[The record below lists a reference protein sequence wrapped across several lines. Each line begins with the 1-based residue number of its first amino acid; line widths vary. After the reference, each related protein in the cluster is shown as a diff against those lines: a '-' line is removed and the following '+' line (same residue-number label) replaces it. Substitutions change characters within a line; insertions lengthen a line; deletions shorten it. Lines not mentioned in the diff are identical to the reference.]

1 MDGNENDERVIG
13 TDGKE
18 SETDEEFF
26 DALDEIFEKNDSSKQ
41 ISATHETEIDSG
53 KKTFESPDKPKI
65 DGNENDERVIDND
78 DKESETDEEFVD
90 ALDEFFEKHETTV
103 EEPLKIKR
111 DDKKERVDSK
121 KFTSA
126 TPETD
131 IDSGETT
138 YVSQDET
145 EHHTNYAI
153 KESTTTTTEGPPVGR
168 KRKDLVF
175 EKDLIDQFCK
185 DDSDLKDEIKECLT
199 TVVCEATI
207 EKRPND
213 SDAAQLF
220 HRTEFVNKISTMF
233 ATKWEVMV
241 NGVSPENRWFSILK
255 MTLQWTPILL
265 FLEHKGAVKQI
276 SNVHKQNTAEK
287 FLDELCDVNSK
298 NIETNVTAFGE
309 IHSVEPMLSEL
320 MKVKQSRI
328 FELLWNQQ
336 NTENIATLQD
346 IHERIWKPAF
356 KRFED
361 IKRKLKSGD
370 LELTELEVII
380 IHFRDKNE
388 IIQSEFEILGLQN
401 EVIQNRLKQLQQYRH
416 VQKCVEGAQL
426 LLQIQH
432 AFNLTGDFSPFE
444 DIVEIMH
451 LKQFYYF
458 DPFLHLSEK
467 AATEKISV
475 SDVLSLKI
483 FHQGSENTEAKRH
496 QQTVYTYSDLKDL
509 QSRLSLVV
517 GQNDQSTTGV
527 HNFLQI
533 LNSLV
538 RLTNVY
544 LQLCNAGCSLYNN
557 WTATFHCDSNSE
569 RTVCSTLEFG
579 GGQEK
584 IHLEQLAILQT
595 ELVQLASREGPEGY
609 VYPLLSAV
617 KPNCNLDH
625 VNEALNA
632 SKDDVSIKYASQDI
646 DGIGLQ
652 GSSEE
657 DKIKIERRKQ
667 LINEITQSDYS
678 IEIATRFVKA
688 YPDSKA
694 DIREVLDWCA
704 ENSFMADED
713 EDDTSLSLSSTMKK
727 LLQDAGIESG
737 NGSGPLK
744 RNLKLLWRCFQESIK
759 LQISDFFSIEH
770 IGLFLQHLKKG
781 EWYSVNVDLFWRRAL
796 FEKNAK
802 IYCIVNVGDLLYDV
816 SEGAAGLLDEYISQT
831 GEGEEVN
838 ESVVFDEQLFNSA
851 VFQRPF
857 QYLKY
862 LDEEIRLSEI
872 KPAVPKGT
880 PRECLTTLL
889 RYCGIKEPLWSELH
903 HFVQFLNTQ
912 LEMFER
918 NAFVSC
924 AAESD
929 LPGFRSFVL
938 RFLLQMS
945 RDFSNRTLNIVDE
958 SSGCDSNMKKTDD
971 IPNEY
976 TIRNKWESSP
986 HPYLFFNSDEST
998 FTFLGFNIENCRH
1011 LVDLQTGQILEENI
1025 INTLL
1030 YHALIRNQVNLQEN
1044 FDKLGRLEKI
1054 MKLCNVMGIK
1064 TAHDP
1069 DPTYELTTDNVKK
1082 ILAIHMRFRCDIPVI
1097 VMGETGCGKTRLI
1110 QFMCEMQRTPES
1122 DVKNM
1127 LIMKVHGGT
1136 TGQDIKKSVAKATN
1150 MAKENIKHGSHI
1162 FTVLFFDEANTTECV
1177 GLFKELLCDKTLQ
1190 GEPVDFS
1197 NNLKIVAACNPY
1209 RKHTDDVVKNLE
1221 SAGLGYHV
1229 RSNETSDRFGNVP
1242 MRRLVYRVQPLP
1254 RSLLPLVWD
1263 FGQLSTEV
1271 EELYIKQMVMTKVQ
1285 SGNLPNKTDLSKSL
1299 ARLLAKSQEF
1309 MREQKG
1315 ECSFVSLRDVERV
1328 LNAIV
1333 WFHNNKFSRELFMS
1347 MDEILGVPSINDA
1360 DSDNDRYKTYYSHDL
1375 SISQTLIDDIKCESD
1390 YETDEEM
1397 ESLIPRF
1404 PYRRNSADSENDAI
1418 SITTIDS
1425 AQSVNEQ
1432 CLEDSDHERKQ
1443 KREIEIQPNRIMRSI
1458 ILALGLCYHASLKNR
1473 IEYRRMIAHYL
1484 KTHFNL
1490 AYAQDQIL
1498 KEIES
1503 CQQVFLDN
1511 VSLDNNIAKNSA
1523 LRENVFMMAICIELR
1538 IPLFLVGKPGSSK
1551 SLAKTIVSD
1560 AMKGKHS
1567 ERELFKKLK
1576 QTQTVSFQCSPLA
1589 TSDGI
1594 VRTFRQCSQFQ
1605 QENNLD
1611 TFVATVILDEVGLA
1625 EDSPKMPL
1633 KVLHPLLEN
1642 GCLGDENPE
1651 KYMKVA
1657 FIGIS
1662 NWALDPAKMNRGIL
1676 VQREIPDLQEIALS
1690 AEGICEDDEGSV
1702 KVILQPF
1709 FEPLAKAYEKIFV
1722 RAITDSRE
1730 FFGLRDFFC
1739 MIKMLYNF
1747 VDDTRRNP
1755 TMSEVLHCIK
1765 RNFGGLKSVNSERT
1779 FQKYL
1784 QNLTF
1789 DATEEHATDCSDSGL
1804 IDASIFD
1811 TFRSSRYP
1819 LLMTESFGTLTILQ
1833 QKIEKSGHDIQPVVI
1848 FGSSFRGDQ
1857 EYTQICR
1864 NINQI
1869 KVCME
1874 TGKMVVLLNMENLY
1888 ESLYDALNQYYMYY
1902 GENRYVDLGLGYHR
1916 VKCQVH
1922 PKFRLIVVA
1931 ETETVYRSFPIPLIN
1946 RLEKHFLSSDTLLTE
1961 RQKTCAQRL
1970 RNWAFHFA
1978 SETETLPVT
1987 AQRKKG
1993 EETQK
1998 RSLSSC
2004 FVGYRDDACSAIMV
2018 NICRGENH
2026 DDEECQQRGIQVLI
2040 QIATPES
2047 VIRQEKHFPEIRKWY
2062 FDKQHH
2068 HNVFAY
2074 MKHRLS
2080 LNNNSFDQI
2089 TTHSKLFSGTKQ
2101 ADNISRLLDVK
2112 EEEVLFINSLYS
2124 LETEQ
2129 QFADKIR
2136 LHLQLQ
2142 HLDTKLIV
2150 VQCDSGDMNQSL
2162 IDCARFCITREF
2174 QMLGQEHLQAKL
2186 HVFFIVQLPR
2196 TNGGCFSGF
2205 QCGAWSSVHIDD
2217 IHYSREMPAVHQMIG
2232 KSVMDIFMEPL
2243 DQKASENINRCDVLT
2258 SKQVELDDIKGIIVQ
2273 SVTTAMSMV
2282 KEMDKDDTSSLERST
2297 TRIDILLKHISS
2309 IDIRTIEAG
2318 SLLGGLHMHLA
2329 RLLAEK
2335 ETIMPE
2341 QNRTRWFEKHAVST
2355 AMINKY
2361 GTLRRSCQHVLESEV
2376 ALILAGVIAYIDTNG
2391 NLDILET
2398 DQPWKYQMW
2407 IRLLNTSEI
2416 LDIEYE
2422 RFLKPSANFH
2432 STTKESPDMLVLS
2445 KGYEGHTFKS
2455 KVPFSWILKI
2465 SLDNLIQIDPSH
2477 SKEDIS
2483 KNRLCLLFLETPFG
2497 KLLEEM
2503 ENNTLFSQETV
2514 KEIRKEYIDDFVHM
2528 NYNAKTEHEFQF
2540 VKAMLIHRLDEIF
2553 TSSETQ
2559 TLVQTLVSV
2568 HLVFEKVVPE

>member
-1 MDGNENDERVIG
+1 
-13 TDGKE
+13 
-18 SETDEEFF
+18 
-26 DALDEIFEKNDSSKQ
+26 
-41 ISATHETEIDSG
+41 
-53 KKTFESPDKPKI
+53 
-65 DGNENDERVIDND
+65 
-78 DKESETDEEFVD
+78 
-90 ALDEFFEKHETTV
+90 
-103 EEPLKIKR
+103 
-111 DDKKERVDSK
+111 
-121 KFTSA
+121 
-126 TPETD
+126 
-131 IDSGETT
+131 
-138 YVSQDET
+138 
-145 EHHTNYAI
+145 
-153 KESTTTTTEGPPVGR
+153 
-168 KRKDLVF
+168 
-175 EKDLIDQFCK
+175 
-185 DDSDLKDEIKECLT
+185 
-199 TVVCEATI
+199 
-207 EKRPND
+207 
-213 SDAAQLF
+213 
-220 HRTEFVNKISTMF
+220 
-233 ATKWEVMV
+233 
-241 NGVSPENRWFSILK
+241 
-255 MTLQWTPILL
+255 
-265 FLEHKGAVKQI
+265 
-276 SNVHKQNTAEK
+276 
-287 FLDELCDVNSK
+287 
-298 NIETNVTAFGE
+298 
-309 IHSVEPMLSEL
+309 
-320 MKVKQSRI
+320 
-328 FELLWNQQ
+328 
-336 NTENIATLQD
+336 
-346 IHERIWKPAF
+346 
-356 KRFED
+356 
-361 IKRKLKSGD
+361 
-370 LELTELEVII
+370 
-380 IHFRDKNE
+380 
-388 IIQSEFEILGLQN
+388 
-401 EVIQNRLKQLQQYRH
+401 
-416 VQKCVEGAQL
+416 
-426 LLQIQH
+426 
-432 AFNLTGDFSPFE
+432 
-444 DIVEIMH
+444 
-451 LKQFYYF
+451 
-458 DPFLHLSEK
+458 
-467 AATEKISV
+467 
-475 SDVLSLKI
+475 
-483 FHQGSENTEAKRH
+483 
-496 QQTVYTYSDLKDL
+496 
-509 QSRLSLVV
+509 
-517 GQNDQSTTGV
+517 
-527 HNFLQI
+527 
-533 LNSLV
+533 
-538 RLTNVY
+538 
-544 LQLCNAGCSLYNN
+544 
-557 WTATFHCDSNSE
+557 
-569 RTVCSTLEFG
+569 
-579 GGQEK
+579 
-584 IHLEQLAILQT
+584 
-595 ELVQLASREGPEGY
+595 
-609 VYPLLSAV
+609 
-617 KPNCNLDH
+617 
-625 VNEALNA
+625 
-632 SKDDVSIKYASQDI
+632 
-646 DGIGLQ
+646 
-652 GSSEE
+652 
-657 DKIKIERRKQ
+657 
-667 LINEITQSDYS
+667 
-678 IEIATRFVKA
+678 
-688 YPDSKA
+688 
-694 DIREVLDWCA
+694 
-704 ENSFMADED
+704 
-713 EDDTSLSLSSTMKK
+713 
-727 LLQDAGIESG
+727 
-737 NGSGPLK
+737 
-744 RNLKLLWRCFQESIK
+744 
-759 LQISDFFSIEH
+759 
-770 IGLFLQHLKKG
+770 
-781 EWYSVNVDLFWRRAL
+781 VDLFWRRAL

-831 GEGEEVN
+831 GEVKYRLFVICALENEQRSVLMSSLNKYTRPSLRLDEKLLSRYLKRHLTFSSEERFCASTVDCERSSVRVVLSNQASVGKTLFIKRTSEKFESLAVEQNECFQQNLKISIQEKSVDSDIVCSRLIDNTTDSTNRLPRIIHLDISHVVQGGVDHLLFNLIILKCLTTTRGLVWRRSDADLLMIEAMPSSNGKTDDQLRYTDVMFNLLPIVMCRTPTECLSVYELCSGEEVN

-945 RDFSNRTLNIVDE
+945 RVNIHKMDKDFSNRTLNIVDE

-1309 MREQKG
+1309 MREQKTGTGPSVSNTLVSGNHPG

-1576 QTQTVSFQCSPLA
+1576 QASLFFNLLLCFLLMYRPFVYLSSLTETFLYNETQTVSFQCSPLA

-1755 TMSEVLHCIK
+1755 TMSE
-1765 RNFGGLKSVNSERT
+1765 
-1779 FQKYL
+1779 
-1784 QNLTF
+1784 
-1789 DATEEHATDCSDSGL
+1789 TEEHATDCSDSGL

-1811 TFRSSRYP
+1811 TFRSSRFRISFHSESRYP

-1987 AQRKKG
+1987 AQ
-1993 EETQK
+1993 
-1998 RSLSSC
+1998 
-2004 FVGYRDDACSAIMV
+2004 
-2018 NICRGENH
+2018 
-2026 DDEECQQRGIQVLI
+2026 
-2040 QIATPES
+2040 
-2047 VIRQEKHFPEIRKWY
+2047 
-2062 FDKQHH
+2062 
-2068 HNVFAY
+2068 
-2074 MKHRLS
+2074 
-2080 LNNNSFDQI
+2080 
-2089 TTHSKLFSGTKQ
+2089 
-2101 ADNISRLLDVK
+2101 
-2112 EEEVLFINSLYS
+2112 
-2124 LETEQ
+2124 
-2129 QFADKIR
+2129 
-2136 LHLQLQ
+2136 
-2142 HLDTKLIV
+2142 
-2150 VQCDSGDMNQSL
+2150 
-2162 IDCARFCITREF
+2162 
-2174 QMLGQEHLQAKL
+2174 
-2186 HVFFIVQLPR
+2186 
-2196 TNGGCFSGF
+2196 
-2205 QCGAWSSVHIDD
+2205 
-2217 IHYSREMPAVHQMIG
+2217 
-2232 KSVMDIFMEPL
+2232 
-2243 DQKASENINRCDVLT
+2243 
-2258 SKQVELDDIKGIIVQ
+2258 
-2273 SVTTAMSMV
+2273 
-2282 KEMDKDDTSSLERST
+2282 
-2297 TRIDILLKHISS
+2297 
-2309 IDIRTIEAG
+2309 
-2318 SLLGGLHMHLA
+2318 
-2329 RLLAEK
+2329 
-2335 ETIMPE
+2335 
-2341 QNRTRWFEKHAVST
+2341 
-2355 AMINKY
+2355 
-2361 GTLRRSCQHVLESEV
+2361 
-2376 ALILAGVIAYIDTNG
+2376 
-2391 NLDILET
+2391 
-2398 DQPWKYQMW
+2398 
-2407 IRLLNTSEI
+2407 
-2416 LDIEYE
+2416 
-2422 RFLKPSANFH
+2422 
-2432 STTKESPDMLVLS
+2432 
-2445 KGYEGHTFKS
+2445 
-2455 KVPFSWILKI
+2455 
-2465 SLDNLIQIDPSH
+2465 
-2477 SKEDIS
+2477 
-2483 KNRLCLLFLETPFG
+2483 
-2497 KLLEEM
+2497 
-2503 ENNTLFSQETV
+2503 
-2514 KEIRKEYIDDFVHM
+2514 
-2528 NYNAKTEHEFQF
+2528 
-2540 VKAMLIHRLDEIF
+2540 
-2553 TSSETQ
+2553 
-2559 TLVQTLVSV
+2559 
-2568 HLVFEKVVPE
+2568 